1 MIKILLPCQAFVLRS
16 LETNY
21 RHLESTVCCQHRSY
35 CMHSLLPLVTYWWL
49 KVHLKPAWDL
59 GDSIKTVKT
68 SVETVIE
75 KRSFDRRR
83 PLDRPKDDSVTDAI
97 LSISWKCSQH
107 ETWELGFK
115 NWGFS
120 HRTCLSSYRMIK
132 KKKQVAHQNT
142 NNNTRFCC
150 FSSQSCR
157 VLPRN
162 FTNRI
167 QLINF
172 IG

>member
-1 MIKILLPCQAFVLRS
+1 MIQLRQWRLLSKL
-16 LETNY
+16 
-21 RHLESTVCCQHRSY
+21 
-35 CMHSLLPLVTYWWL
+35 WL
-49 KVHLKPAWDL
+49 KNVPSTEEALN
-59 GDSIKTVKT
+59 
-68 SVETVIE
+68 
-75 KRSFDRRR
+75 
-83 PLDRPKDDSVTDAI
+83 RPKDDSVTGAI

-115 NWGFS
+115 NWGLS

-132 KKKQVAHQNT
+132 KKQVAHQNS

-167 QLINF
+167 RLIKF
-172 IG
+172 IGWCVVFKISCSVTKHHAYTLICDDLTTKTERFVKTQGLPFLLTHSTKVEEA

>member
-1 MIKILLPCQAFVLRS
+1 M
-16 LETNY
+16 
-21 RHLESTVCCQHRSY
+21 
-35 CMHSLLPLVTYWWL
+35 
-49 KVHLKPAWDL
+49 
-59 GDSIKTVKT
+59 KT

-75 KRSFDRRR
+75 KRSFDRRSSR
-83 PLDRPKDDSVTDAI
+83 SPKDDSVTGAI

-115 NWGFS
+115 NWGLS

-132 KKKQVAHQNT
+132 KKQVAHQNS

-172 IG
+172 IGWCAVFKISCSVAMHHAHSLRLSWSVMICQLKQSDL